1 MSTSSRMDYDHSTKG
16 AWAYGLASFA
26 GVVLVMLGLFQFL
39 QGLSAAFKDDVFVK
53 TSDYVYSIDLS
64 AWGWIHMA
72 LGAVGIAI
80 GLCVLYGQ
88 TWARAAG
95 ILIAVLSAV
104 ANFAFLPYYPF
115 WAILLIAI
123 DVLVIWAL
131 SSLVVNT

>member
-1 MSTSSRMDYDHSTKG
+1 MDYDHSTKG